1 MRRKKALFFLLTAAL
16 AVQLLCLPALAVS
29 NQEQIWVY
37 LRGQGFSQPAAAG
50 IMGNLES
57 ESSYLPNN
65 LENTVN
71 KKTGLT
77 DEEFTALV
85 DDGTITREEF
95 ARSDE
100 YGVYANKMYGYGL
113 AGWTWYT
120 YKEELYDL
128 ARERGTS
135 IGDLNT
141 QLEFLV
147 KTAMRMKKLEDF
159 KDSTDVAAAT
169 ILFHN
174 VYENSSSTQAMIMK
188 RVERAQAVFDKFGD
202 ATVLFP
208 RPAVYTAGRF
218 TDVSPR
224 EWYAPSVAD
233 AYELGLMTGT
243 TATEFDP
250 MGNVTLAQAV
260 TMAAR
265 IHSIYQT
272 GAEHF
277 TQTGIWYQVYL
288 DYAEKNGIIP
298 KGAYSGSL
306 DKEATRAQFAEIF
319 AKALPADGLIS
330 INTVEDDTIPD
341 VKTGDSIG
349 PAVYK
354 LYRAGIL
361 TGSDAAGTFYPGRSI
376 TRGEAAA
383 IVARMGDS
391 SVRKGITL
399 KAPEP
404 TDEAGME

>member
-1 MRRKKALFFLLTAAL
+1 MRRKTILLFLLTAAL
-16 AVQLLCLPALAVS
+16 AAQLLCLPALAVS

-37 LRGQGFSQPAAAG
+37 LRGQGFSQPAVAA
-50 IMGNLES
+50 IMGNLEA

-65 LENTVN
+65 LEDTVN

-77 DEEFTALV
+77 DQEFTALV

-95 ARSDE
+95 ARSDV

-120 YKEELYDL
+120 FKEELYDL

-135 IGDLNT
+135 VGDLYT

-147 KTAMRMKKLEDF
+147 TTAMRMKKLADF
-159 KDSTDVAAAT
+159 KNSTDVEAAT

-188 RVERAQAVFDKFGD
+188 RVQRAQAVFDKYGD
-202 ATVLFP
+202 ATVTFP
-208 RPAVYTAGRF
+208 RPASYSAGRF
-218 TDVSPR
+218 TDVSSR

-250 MGNVTLAQAV
+250 QGNVTLAQAI

-265 IHSIYQT
+265 VHSIYQT
-272 GAEHF
+272 GAENF
-277 TQTGIWYQVYL
+277 KQTDPWYKVYVE
-288 DYAEKNGIIP
+288 YAYKNGIIGQDLY
-298 KGAYSGSL
+298 KGNVE
-306 DKEATRAQFAEIF
+306 KEATRAQFAEIF
-319 AKALPADGLIS
+319 AAALPADGLIS
-330 INTVEDDTIPD
+330 INKVQDGAIPD
-341 VKTGDSIG
+341 VPADSGIA

-361 TGSDAAGTFYPGRSI
+361 TGSDEKGTFYPNRSI
-376 TRGEAAA
+376 TRAEAAA
-383 IVARMGDS
+383 IVSRMGDS
-391 SVRKGITL
+391 SARKGVTL
-399 KAPEP
+399 TAPTN
-404 TDEAGME
+404 TDGAGEE

>member
-1 MRRKKALFFLLTAAL
+1 MGRKTILLLLLTAAL

-57 ESSYLPNN
+57 ESGYLPNN

-77 DEEFTALV
+77 DEEFTAMV
-85 DDGTITREEF
+85 DNGAISREEF

-100 YGVYANKMYGYGL
+100 YGVYSNKMYGYGL

-128 ARERGTS
+128 ARKRGTS
-135 IGDLNT
+135 VGDLYT

-147 KTAMRMKKLEDF
+147 TTAMKMKKLGDF
-159 KDSTDVAAAT
+159 KNATDVEAAT

-202 ATVLFP
+202 ATVTFP
-208 RPAVYTAGRF
+208 RPAAYTAGRF
-218 TDVSPR
+218 SDVSAR

-243 TATEFDP
+243 TATQFDP
-250 MGNVTLAQAV
+250 LGNVTLAQAI

-265 IHSIYQT
+265 VHSIYET
-272 GAEHF
+272 GAENF
-277 TQTGIWYQVYL
+277 KPTDPWFKVYVE
-288 DYAEKNGIIP
+288 YAYKSGIISNTLYE
-298 KGAYSGSL
+298 GNVE
-306 DKEATRAQFAEIF
+306 KEATRAQFAEIF
-319 AKALPADGLIS
+319 AAALPADGLIS
-330 INTVEDDTIPD
+330 INKVQDGAIPD
-341 VKTGDSIG
+341 VSANSSLA

-361 TGSDAAGTFYPGRSI
+361 TGSDEKGTFYPNRSI
-376 TRGEAAA
+376 TRAEAAA
-383 IVARMGDS
+383 IVSRMGDS
-391 SVRKGITL
+391 SARKGVTL
-399 KAPEP
+399 TAASD
-404 TDEAGME
+404 TDGAGEE